1 MILSIIYAITSA
13 AVTTFFLT
21 VLFLFSL
28 WHNLVAA
35 HFNPRDPRD
44 TRSSKSEIK
53 PKKRTRN
60 SSTASGTP
68 LALDNDRLD
77 NIKFDHLITSP
88 QTNSEASD
96 DAQWDHN
103 KHDNPFGDLLYAEDL
118 KLVPDLKHYYTQ
130 YGISIEEHEIETQ
143 DGFILDLWHFTPAD
157 DRTVSGSKK
166 QPMLLLHGLLQS
178 SGSFASA
185 GRKSLAYY
193 FYESGFD
200 VWLGNNRCGFK
211 PKWNQAK
218 VKSDAKWNWDM
229 KDLVKYDL
237 RALVTAVLEKTGRSK
252 LTLVAHSQGTTQGL
266 MGLANGETLYEDD
279 FRLVDKLENF
289 VALAPAMYPGPL
301 LQEKLFVRFMS
312 RFIATPFFFGK
323 RSFMPQMMLMR
334 SLMVGTKLF
343 SFLSYVMFN
352 YLFDWNDTL
361 WDKSL
366 RDRHFLF
373 SPVNISV
380 KLMEWWLSQ
389 DMRKKTFKTYGNDI
403 FPDAKTWFP
412 TESDLSIKKL
422 PCHTNAKMSTID
434 QYPRILLFVPKQ
446 DRLVDGERLINH
458 FADFESQELYKCW
471 YIDEYSHL
479 DVLWAHD
486 VISRI
491 GRPVLDN
498 IRVTDDAM

>member
-1 MILSIIYAITSA
+1 MVLDIIYALTSA
-13 AVTTFFLT
+13 VITTCFLT
-21 VLFLFSL
+21 VLFVFSL

-35 HFNPRDPRD
+35 HFKPRDPRD
-44 TRSSKSEIK
+44 TRSSSTGIK
-53 PKKRTRN
+53 PGKRTRN
-60 SSTASGTP
+60 SSAASGTP
-68 LALDNDRLD
+68 LALDTDHLN
-77 NIKFDHLITSP
+77 NINFDHLISSP
-88 QTNSEASD
+88 QTNVEQSED
-96 DAQWDHN
+96 GQWDRN
-103 KHDNPFGDLLYAEDL
+103 KQENPFGDLLYAEDT
-118 KLVPDLKHYYTQ
+118 KLVPDLKHYYSQ
-130 YGISIEEHEIETQ
+130 YGILVEEYEVETE
-143 DGFILDLWHFTPAD
+143 DGFILELWHFTPAD
-157 DRTVSGSKK
+157 TKRVSGSKK
-166 QPMLLLHGLLQS
+166 HPMLLLHGLLQS

-185 GRKSLAYY
+185 GRKSLAYF

-211 PKWNQAK
+211 PKWNRNK
-218 VKSDAKWNWDM
+218 VRNDSKWNWDM
-229 KDLVKYDL
+229 RDMVKYDL
-237 RALVTAVLEKTGRSK
+237 RALVTAVLEKTVKSK

-266 MGLANGETLYEDD
+266 MGLANGETIYEDD
-279 FRLVDKLENF
+279 FRLVDKVENF

-301 LQEKLFVRFMS
+301 LQERLFVRFMS
-312 RFIATPFFFGK
+312 RFIASPVFFGK
-323 RSFMPQMMLMR
+323 RSFMPQMMMMR

-366 RDRHFLF
+366 RNRHFLF

-389 DMRKKTFKTYGNDI
+389 DIRKKTFKTYGNDI
-403 FPDAKTWFP
+403 FPDAMTWFP
-412 TESDLSIKKL
+412 IEGEFSRQKI
-422 PCHTNAKMSTID
+422 PCHTNSKVSSAD
-434 QYPRILLFVPKQ
+434 QYPYILLFVPKQ

-458 FADFESQELYKCW
+458 FADYEPQELYKCW

-486 VISRI
+486 VIDRI

-498 IRVTDDAM
+498 IRVADDAM